1 MIYVLL
7 HCCIV
12 QPTIT
17 ITTYKK
23 WQLHND
29 SLLFSHVCYWMAFT
43 PVKAPST
50 PLSWNLQFPCLKQM
64 HFTWKERNIQCLKK
78 KQQQPKKRRSA
89 STFWV
94 RYFLKWYIPLAKHS
108 LGGIKEFPTLKGL
121 FLGCIWA
128 RTIDHRCAP
137 TLMSNWSRK
146 RATFKAFLTVGVGVV
161 KASHWNSA
169 ASRITT
175 TVYCKSFLA
184 NPDFRDKLLFEGF
197 YFVCVCLC
205 LSVSVCLSV
214 CQAQTRRKDRL
225 RPSQ

>member
-78 KQQQPKKRRSA
+78 KQQQPKKEEAHQPFGLGIFCNGIFLLRNILLAVSKNFRRWKDYFWGAFGLGRLIIDAHRLWWAVGAGKERRSKR
-89 STFWV
+89 FWLWEWEWWKP
-94 RYFLKWYIPLAKHS
+94 RT
-108 LGGIKEFPTLKGL
+108 GIQQPAG
-121 FLGCIWA
+121 
-128 RTIDHRCAP
+128 
-137 TLMSNWSRK
+137 
-146 RATFKAFLTVGVGVV
+146 
-161 KASHWNSA
+161 
-169 ASRITT
+169 
-175 TVYCKSFLA
+175 
-184 NPDFRDKLLFEGF
+184 
-197 YFVCVCLC
+197 
-205 LSVSVCLSV
+205 
-214 CQAQTRRKDRL
+214 
-225 RPSQ
+225 